1 MARIPF
7 RVGQFKNC
15 PLEPPKPLA
24 ILYNIYM
31 KQTKETLP
39 FLTKSGKIYQ
49 YSIEPRSRVGYR
61 EFMNPDTKYTRSYFQ
76 INVFN
81 DEGKFVNFRLVD
93 DANDLTARSAAINE
107 VIEWESTPKEI
118 LESMNSRFD

>member
-1 MARIPF
+1 MGSFWGMI
-7 RVGQFKNC
+7 KTISK
-15 PLEPPKPLA
+15 LSTKSPKPFKM
-24 ILYNIYM
+24 LYNVYM

-49 YSIEPRSRVGYR
+49 YSIEPRSRVDYR
-61 EFMNPDTKYTRSYFQ
+61 EFMNPDTKYTLSYFQ

-93 DANDLTARSAAINE
+93 DADDLTARSAAINE
-107 VIEWESTPKEI
+107 VVEWESTPKEI
-118 LESMNSRFD
+118 LKSMNSRFD